1 MLRRLAVLVAAAAA
15 LAALAAP
22 ASAAVNWAAKYKTF
36 AQTRCESPG
45 TIADIDRSASTMRS
59 EKNGAPML
67 SNQTGFTVERAS
79 TVEADASKLVCEITV
94 SVLNRGRT
102 LTQHGKYT
110 ITLFGKKWRS
120 SWEPGY

>member
-1 MLRRLAVLVAAAAA
+1 MAEGAAACTGPRRGA
-15 LAALAAP
+15 LTALSSVMAGRDP
-22 ASAAVNWAAKYKTF
+22 ATQPN
-36 AQTRCESPG
+36 AQHAWEDQPVRPG
-45 TIADIDRSASTMRS
+45 PADQKPK
-59 EKNGAPML
+59 KNTAPML

-110 ITLFGKKWRS
+110 ITLYGKKWRS
-120 SWEPGY
+120 AWEPGY